1 MKDRPHFLL
10 LLTAALTL
18 STLFF
23 GFHPLSAQR
32 RVKYA
37 ILLVQEESNN
47 IGKPTFCKNA
57 KVTLINGKDTLRPT
71 NSESDESAYWLENI
85 PSGTWNIH
93 VECKGYED
101 YDGSW
106 DVDFKETFASRTVSL
121 RKIEQLSAAGVTTD
135 APLFKMKGDTV
146 VFLTDNVKTEEDA
159 AALRLLQ
166 SLPGVDI
173 NEHGV
178 SIFGEALTKTY
189 VDGKLVFGNDP
200 MTALK
205 NLPASEVESI
215 KAYRQLNDEARRKGL
230 ENGSRI
236 GVVDI
241 ITKHKLDKYMGA
253 SAMVSGGAEFGSGDF
268 KYGAAASV
276 KLFSERKSITGY
288 ADFNDINRES
298 SAFIPFTSCS
308 PMSMMYTATPGSR
321 QTLGGAGL
329 TADLQRGTELWPR
342 AISLSYKYTSSLES
356 TEGITIRDYTS
367 EDRRYDTRNQSD
379 SKSGTHSMSMMYNN
393 EKAGLFFNGDG
404 SLGTRS
410 ATTSYSNEYRI
421 SGVENIDKTLENNAG
436 KNWRANASLNYRIIR
451 AKLFDLTINGSF
463 TGIGSPSSGIRRDS
477 TSVGPSE
484 TDYVVES
491 SSRSTNYNI
500 GASADW
506 YVGKSGK
513 LALDYRFF
521 SQSEHSRKVRDEK
534 GEGYIQLDSAS
545 SYDYYY
551 SYLGHNAS
559 VNYEYNSPDGNH
571 TIALSA
577 EGDFSTIGNTNSFPV
592 SYTYGKTFI
601 TPVAGV
607 SYSSR
612 KGKSNFSFSYRLSSG
627 LPSTSQLNPIIDD
640 SQPLFVNVGYDA
652 LVPSSTNTFSMN
664 RIKVFSLK
672 APITLYYGASVNL
685 TGNGIVSYKRYF
697 SKQTVLPDYGGYV
710 MSPGSMLY
718 SYRNAGGLVSCDAN
732 AGIRTTFHKN
742 SYNIG
747 LRYNHSHN
755 PSYVDEALIFT
766 DRNSYTG
773 TASFLSGWSRQ
784 FMQQVMLTA
793 GYSHSVSSLS
803 DYTQMRFGANIF
815 SSNDITDRLFIN
827 GSFTASYVRTVGAT
841 GIFDNSLKANLGYK
855 LGKKKDF
862 CVSLN
867 FFDIL
872 SRSSRYDV
880 RYFDDYMLE
889 TFVPNYGRFFTIN
902 FAYRFGNIASGG
914 IMSFMAIN

>member
-1 MKDRPHFLL
+1 MNYRRNFLIL
-10 LLTAALTL
+10 VTASLTL
-18 STLFF
+18 SVLFLDF
-23 GFHPLSAQR
+23 DSLSAQR

-37 ILLVQEESNN
+37 ILLVQEESRGL
-47 IGKPTFCKNA
+47 GKPIFCKNA
-57 KVTLINGKDTLRPT
+57 KVTLINGKDTLRPASSR
-71 NSESDESAYWLENI
+71 SEESIYGLENI
-85 PSGTWNIH
+85 LSGTWKIH

-106 DVDFKETFASRTVSL
+106 DVDFKDTFANRTVSL

-146 VFLTDNVKTEEDA
+146 VFLTDNVKTEDDA

-173 NEHGV
+173 TEHGV
-178 SIFGEALTKTY
+178 SILGEALTKTY

-230 ENGSRI
+230 ENGARI

-253 SAMVSGGAEFGSGDF
+253 SAILSGGAEFGSGEF
-268 KYGAAASV
+268 KYGAGASV
-276 KLFSERKSITGY
+276 KFFSEKNRITGF
-288 ADFNDINRES
+288 ADFNDIDRECS
-298 SAFIPFTSCS
+298 SFIPFTSCS
-308 PMSMMYTATPGSR
+308 PLIMLYSIAPESR

-342 AISLSYKYTSSLES
+342 SVSLSYKYTSSSVS

-367 EDRRYDTRNQSD
+367 EDRNYYTRNLSD
-379 SKSGTHSMSMMYNN
+379 SKSSTHSLSMMYSN
-393 EKAGLFFNGDG
+393 EKAGLSFSGDG
-404 SLGTRS
+404 AFGTRD
-410 ATTSYSNEYRI
+410 AVTSFSNEYRI
-421 SGVENIDKTLENNAG
+421 SGVENIDNTLENNAG
-436 KNWRANASLNYRIIR
+436 KNWRANANLNYRILR
-451 AKLFDLTINGSF
+451 AELFDLTINGSF
-463 TGIGSPSSGIRRDS
+463 NGTGSPSNGIRRDS

-491 SSRSTNYNI
+491 TSRSMNYNI

-506 YVGKSGK
+506 YVGKSSK
-513 LALDYRFF
+513 IALNYKFF

-534 GEGYIQLDSAS
+534 GDGYIQLDSAS
-545 SYDYYY
+545 SYDYLY

-559 VNYEYNSPDGNH
+559 VNYEYDSPDGYH
-571 TIALSA
+571 TFTLTA
-577 EGDFSTIGNTNSFPV
+577 EGDCSTIGNAKSFPM
-592 SYTYGKTFI
+592 SYEYGKTFV

-607 SYSSR
+607 SYTFK
-612 KGKSNFSFSYRLSSG
+612 KGKNNLAFSYRLSSG

-640 SQPLFVNVGYDA
+640 SQPLFVNAGYDG
-652 LVPSSTNTFSMN
+652 LVPSSTNSFSINGMT
-664 RIKVFSLK
+664 VFSLK
-672 APITLYYGASVNL
+672 APITFYYGASVNL
-685 TGNGIVSYKRYF
+685 TGNSIVPYKRYF
-697 SKQTVLPDYGGYV
+697 SKQTELADYGGYV

-718 SYRNAGGLVSCDAN
+718 SYRNADGQVSCDAN
-732 AGIRTTFHKN
+732 VGARTNFHRN
-742 SYNIG
+742 NYNIG
-747 LRYNHSHN
+747 FRYSHLHD
-755 PSYVDEALIFT
+755 PSYIDEAIIFT
-766 DRNSYTG
+766 DRNSFNG
-773 TASFLSGWSRQ
+773 NVSFLSGWSRK

-793 GYSHSVSSLS
+793 GCSHSVSSLS
-803 DYTQMRFGANIF
+803 DYTQMRYGASMF

-827 GSFTASYVRTVGAT
+827 ASFTASYVHTVGAT

-862 CVSLN
+862 CISLN

-889 TFVPNYGRFFTIN
+889 TYVPNYGRFFTIN
-902 FAYRFGNIASGG
+902 FAYKFGNIASGG
-914 IMSFMAIN
+914 MVSFVSIN

>member
-1 MKDRPHFLL
+1 MNFRQNFLIL
-10 LLTAALTL
+10 VTASLTL
-18 STLFF
+18 SALFLNIN
-23 GFHPLSAQR
+23 PLSAQR

-37 ILLVQEESNN
+37 ILLVQEESNDP
-47 IGKPTFCKNA
+47 GKPTFCKNA

-71 NSESDESAYWLENI
+71 NSEGDESVYSLENI
-85 PSGTWNIH
+85 LSGSWKIH
-93 VECKGYED
+93 VECKGFED
-101 YDGSW
+101 FDGSW
-106 DVDFKETFASRTVSL
+106 DIDFKDTFVSRTVSL

-146 VFLTDNVKTEEDA
+146 VFLTENVKTEEDA
-159 AALRLLQ
+159 ATLRLLQ

-173 NEHGV
+173 TEHGV
-178 SIFGEALTKTY
+178 SILGEALTKTY

-205 NLPASEVESI
+205 NLPASEVETI

-230 ENGSRI
+230 ENGARI

-253 SAMVSGGAEFGSGDF
+253 STMVSGGAEFGSGRF
-268 KYGAAASV
+268 KYGAGAAV
-276 KLFSERKSITGY
+276 KFFSEKNSLTGF

-298 SAFIPFTSCS
+298 SPFIPFTSCS
-308 PMSMMYTATPGSR
+308 PMNMMYSATPGSR

-342 AISLSYKYTSSLES
+342 AISLSYKYTSSSVS
-356 TEGITIRDYTS
+356 TEGRTIRDYTS
-367 EDRRYDTRNQSD
+367 EDRHYDTRNLSD
-379 SKSGTHSMSMMYNN
+379 SKSGTHTMSMMYDN
-393 EKAGLFFNGDG
+393 EKAGLSFSG
-404 SLGTRS
+404 SGSFGTQD
-410 ATTSYSNEYRI
+410 AVTSHSNEYRI
-421 SGVENIDKTLENNAG
+421 SGVENIDKTLENNSG
-436 KNWRANASLNYRIIR
+436 KNWKADAGLSYRMLR
-451 AKLFDLTINGSF
+451 TDLFDLTINGRF
-463 TGIGSPSSGIRRDS
+463 NGNGSPYKGIRRDS

-491 SSRSTNYNI
+491 TSRSMDYNV

-513 LALDYRFF
+513 LTLDYRFF
-521 SQSEHSRKVRDEK
+521 SQSEHSRKVRDEI
-534 GEGYIQLDSAS
+534 GDGYIQLDSAS
-545 SYDYYY
+545 SYDYLY
-551 SYLGHNAS
+551 SYVGHNAS
-559 VNYEYNSPDGNH
+559 VDYEYNSPDGCH
-571 TIALSA
+571 TFDITA
-577 EGDFSTIGNTNSFPV
+577 EGDYSAIGNTKSFPV
-592 SYTYGKTFI
+592 SYEYGKTFI
-601 TPVAGV
+601 TPVAGL
-607 SYSSR
+607 SYTFK
-612 KGKSNFSFSYRLSSG
+612 KGKSNFAFSYRLSSS

-697 SKQTVLPDYGGYV
+697 SKQTELADYGGYV

-718 SYRNAGGLVSCDAN
+718 SYRNADGQVSCDAN
-732 AGIRTTFHKN
+732 VGARTNFHKN
-742 SYNIG
+742 SYSIG
-747 LRYNHSHN
+747 FRYSHQHH

-766 DRNSYTG
+766 DRNSYNGNAT
-773 TASFLSGWSRQ
+773 FLSGWSPK

-803 DYTQMRFGANIF
+803 DYTQMRYGASLS

-827 GSFTASYVRTVGAT
+827 GSFTASYLHTVGAT

-862 CVSLN
+862 CISLN

-880 RYFDDYMLE
+880 RFFDDYMLE
-889 TFVPNYGRFFTIN
+889 TYVPNYGRFFTIN
-902 FAYRFGNIASGG
+902 FAYKFGNITSGG
-914 IMSFMAIN
+914 IMSFMTIN